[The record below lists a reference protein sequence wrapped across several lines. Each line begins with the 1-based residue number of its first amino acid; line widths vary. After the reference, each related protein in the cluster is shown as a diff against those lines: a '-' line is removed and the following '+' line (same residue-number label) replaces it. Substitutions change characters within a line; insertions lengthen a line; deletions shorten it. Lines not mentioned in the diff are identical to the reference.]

1 MKKVCPI
8 VTPRPSTPFLQ
19 QKKESARL
27 PLPSKSRLVYELHCC
42 RASLLPFLPP
52 MQMKLSTSSSPPG
65 GARKTFESTR
75 KFLSAGN
82 RRRREEEEEQCLRGF
97 GHGGRKEEGSR
108 ADQQL
113 GKQNNPPIPRKT
125 TIMAYLI
132 RCQGVPPFKG
142 KENMMPLSTYQRR
155 HD

>member
-52 MQMKLSTSSSPPG
+52 MQMKLSTSSSPPPPAALGKLLSQLENSLALETG
-65 GARKTFESTR
+65 GGGRAMPS
-75 KFLSAGN
+75 
-82 RRRREEEEEQCLRGF
+82 GF
-97 GHGGRKEEGSR
+97 WAWGKEGGRK
-108 ADQQL
+108 
-113 GKQNNPPIPRKT
+113 
-125 TIMAYLI
+125 
-132 RCQGVPPFKG
+132 QGRPAVG
-142 KENMMPLSTYQRR
+142 
-155 HD
+155 